1 MAGSVA
7 ALIAIGAVMG
17 CGSSSGG
24 RPTKAEYVAKANA
37 ACRDLNQSLKSV
49 GENSGSIKA
58 KRDQANVVR
67 ERANRQLR
75 AIPMPSPA
83 KIPSEWLHLREASL
97 VAVKKIPK
105 TKPLSQANHA
115 AQAAYLDALE
125 KSVAV
130 AKSYGLVAC
139 STGFAAS

>member
-115 AQAAYLDALE
+115 AQAAYLTALE